1 MYKNHKKLVLTNS
14 MHVFGERSQAS
25 IFTVYVYGLGVLCI
39 SISRGA
45 SQMLHVTD
53 FRGYH
58 FFSR

>member
-39 SISRGA
+39 SISKIN
-45 SQMLHVTD
+45 
-53 FRGYH
+53 
-58 FFSR
+58 